1 MATQWSSEDSKM
13 IKNVRDDMNQIEG
26 DIRAM
31 LSSLYVGTGTEDV
44 GNVLLFLGIPW
55 GLSRKNA
62 YFKNSKLLNIE
73 IIKLCESI
81 IEEGMKMKIRATIKD
96 KLDGQYSSDEIS
108 RYIDNFMND
117 DLDIPL
123 QMLNVGIF
131 VSYDIG
137 WQKRSIGQI

>member
-1 MATQWSSEDSKM
+1 M
-13 IKNVRDDMNQIEG
+13 RCC
-26 DIRAM
+26 
-31 LSSLYVGTGTEDV
+31 LLFYLGTGPEDV
-44 GNVLLFLGIPW
+44 GNVLSFLGVPGGHLWENI
-55 GLSRKNA
+55 
-62 YFKNSKLLNIE
+62 YFKNSKLVNIE
-73 IIKLCESI
+73 IVKLCGSI
-81 IEEGMKMKIRATIKD
+81 IEEGMMMEIRATIKD
-96 KLDGQYSSDEIS
+96 KLDGQYLSDDIS